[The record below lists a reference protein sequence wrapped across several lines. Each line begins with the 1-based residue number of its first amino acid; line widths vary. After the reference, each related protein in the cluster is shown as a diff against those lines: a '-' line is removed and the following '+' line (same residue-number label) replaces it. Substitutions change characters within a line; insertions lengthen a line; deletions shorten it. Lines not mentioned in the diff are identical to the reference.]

1 MLAAMWTPPLPG
13 TMPAPGGWRPVPRA
27 GEVAGSMPAVV
38 VMGGPSGAIAGETVA
53 ALLAA
58 DGFLDRCAWLRVEPA
73 LRDLALLGHAL
84 AQAVGRR
91 HPAAALALSHRLA
104 GDVPELDAVVAA
116 VARAPDGPPVVVLEN
131 GGKGRPSHVLARVAA
146 AWARC
151 SGPLLVVLVHG
162 RVPRS
167 LRPGL
172 CRYPPRQR
180 ARLTQRP

>member
-13 TMPAPGGWRPVPRA
+13 TMPAFGGWRPVPRA
-27 GEVAGSMPAVV
+27 DEVAGSMPAVV

-58 DGFLDRCAWLRVEPA
+58 DGLLDRCAWLRVEPA
-73 LRDLALLGHAL
+73 LRDPALLGHAL

-91 HPAAALALSHRLA
+91 PAAALALSHRLA

-116 VARAPDGPPVVVLEN
+116 VARAPDGPPVVVLED

-151 SGPLLVVLVHG
+151 SGPPLVVLVHG
-162 RVPRS
+162 RVPRA
-167 LRPGL
+167 LRAWLVPVPAPAAGL
-172 CRYPPRQR
+172 G
-180 ARLTQRP
+180 